1 MSKRMVTY
9 KVSDDDKIASIDGHE
24 LGSGGVG
31 NKSISRRMI
40 TYKTDDTGKITSID
54 GHELGGGGGDYEI
67 KPLEV
72 TQNGVYDVAGEAY
85 KPVRVNVPQTAQSG
99 TLKAVLDATK
109 STKGLF
115 KNYNGTSVD
124 GLISYSDTSNVTN
137 MSGMFFFAS
146 KLTSVPQLDTS
157 KAMDMSEM
165 FRNCTKLTSIPQ
177 LDTSN
182 VTDMESMFY
191 SCSNLT
197 TIPQL
202 NTSKATR
209 MVTMFLGCSKLTT
222 IPQLDT
228 SNVTSMSETFS
239 GCTSLTSIPELN
251 VSRANYFSY
260 IFNDCTS
267 LTSIGMYGFSYSI
280 DITQTALGHD
290 AIVAFLNQAGTA
302 YNSSQKI
309 TMGSTK
315 LALLS
320 DEEKAIATNKGW
332 TLA

>member
-9 KVSDDDKIASIDGHE
+9 SVTDDKITSIDGHDV
-24 LGSGGVG
+24 GSGGVG
-31 NKSISRRMI
+31 DKSISRRMI
-40 TYKTDDTGKITSID
+40 TYKVDDTGKITSID
-54 GHELGGGGGDYEI
+54 GHELSGGGGDYEI
-67 KPLEV
+67 KELVV
-72 TQNGVYDVAGEAY
+72 TENGVYDVAGEAY
-85 KPVRVNVPQTAQSG
+85 KPVRVNVPQTAQGGSV
-99 TLKAVLDATK
+99 KALLDVTK
-109 STKGLF
+109 TTVGLF
-115 KNYNGTSVD
+115 KNYSGTSVD

-137 MSGMFFFAS
+137 MSEMFFLAS
-146 KLTSVPQLDTS
+146 KLTSIPQLDTS
-157 KAMDMSEM
+157 KVKNMSEM
-165 FRNCTKLTSIPQ
+165 FRNCTNLISIPQ

-197 TIPQL
+197 TIQQL

-209 MVTMFLGCSKLTT
+209 MLTMFLGCKKLTT

-228 SNVTSMSETFS
+228 SSVANMGEMFS

-251 VSRANYFSY
+251 VSRCTYFPSM
-260 IFNDCTS
+260 FKDCTS
-267 LTSIGMYGFSYSI
+267 LTSIGMYGFRYSI

-290 AIVAFLNQAGTA
+290 ALVAFLNQAGTA

-309 TMGSTK
+309 TMGASK

-320 DEEKAIATNKGW
+320 DGEKAIATNKGW
-332 TLA
+332 QLA

>member
-9 KVSDDDKIASIDGHE
+9 AIDDADKIASIDGHE
-24 LGSGGVG
+24 LGAGAVG

-40 TYKTDDTGKITSID
+40 TYKVDDTGKIASID
-54 GHELGGGGGDYEI
+54 GHELNGGGGGYQI
-67 KPLEV
+67 KELVV
-72 TQNGVYDVAGEAY
+72 TENGVYDVAGEAY
-85 KPVRVNVPQTAQSG
+85 KPVRVNVPQTAQGGSVKS
-99 TLKAVLDATK
+99 LLDATK
-109 STKGLF
+109 STRGLF
-115 KNYNGTSVD
+115 KDYKGPSVD

-137 MSGMFFFAS
+137 MGQMFFLAS

-157 KAMDMSEM
+157 KVTNMSEM
-165 FRNCTKLTSIPQ
+165 FRNCTNLTSVPQ

-202 NTSKATR
+202 NTAKATR
-209 MVTMFLGCSKLTT
+209 MITMFLGCRKLTT
-222 IPQLDT
+222 IPLLDT
-228 SNVTSMSETFS
+228 SNATSMGEMFS

-251 VSRANYFSY
+251 VSRCTYFSY
-260 IFNDCTS
+260 MFKDCTS
-267 LTSIGMYGFSYSI
+267 LTSIGMYGFTYSI
-280 DITQTALGHD
+280 DISQTALGHD
-290 AIVAFLNQAGTA
+290 ALVAFLNQAGTA
-302 YNSSQKI
+302 YDNSQKI
-309 TMGSTK
+309 TMGADK

>member
-9 KVSDDDKIASIDGHE
+9 SVSDDDKIASIDGHE
-24 LGSGGVG
+24 LGAGGVG
-31 NKSISRRMI
+31 DKSISRRMI
-40 TYKTDDTGKITSID
+40 TYKVDDAGKITSID
-54 GHELGGGGGDYEI
+54 GHELDGGGGDYQI
-67 KPLEV
+67 KELVV
-72 TQNGVYDVAGEAY
+72 TENGVYDVAGEAY

-99 TLKAVLDATK
+99 TLKALLDATK
-109 STKGLF
+109 TTYCLF
-115 KNYNGTSVD
+115 KGYKDTSVD
-124 GLISYSDTSNVTN
+124 GLISYSDTSNVTR
-137 MSGMFFFAS
+137 MSQMFFLAS
-146 KLTSVPQLDTS
+146 NLTSVPQLDTS
-157 KAMDMSEM
+157 QVKDMSEM
-165 FRNCTKLTSIPQ
+165 FRNCTNLTSVPQ

-191 SCSNLT
+191 SCNNLT

-202 NTSKATR
+202 NTSKVTR
-209 MVTMFLGCSKLTT
+209 MNTMFLGCGRLTT

-228 SNVTSMSETFS
+228 SQVTSMGEMFS

-260 IFNDCTS
+260 MFKDCTS
-267 LTSIGMYGFSYSI
+267 LTSIGMYGFTYSV
-280 DITQTALGHD
+280 DISQTALGHD
-290 AIVAFLNQAGTA
+290 ALVAFLNQAGTA

-309 TMGSTK
+309 TMGSAK